1 MNVDKLE
8 QYLDELSDG
17 MDFSFRISKA
27 TDETIELYMR
37 GDNPCG
43 EDWCTKITIDNPTT
57 KKELIEILANEIWEL
72 YVAFDVE
79 EETYLML
86 EAKRNGFQGVPTV
99 VDLVHNEEYK
109 ENALKE
115 FAEMLRD
122 LCHDN
127 NSDKEEL
134 DTMNKQQFF
143 EYIQKNFNIDGA
155 SQRLIWNILS
165 YIEANYPEENEQYN
179 ALCSLFDNTIGLT
192 DSELKKVYM

>member
-1 MNVDKLE
+1 M
-8 QYLDELSDG
+8 
-17 MDFSFRISKA
+17 
-27 TDETIELYMR
+27 
-37 GDNPCG
+37 
-43 EDWCTKITIDNPTT
+43 
-57 KKELIEILANEIWEL
+57 
-72 YVAFDVE
+72 
-79 EETYLML
+79 
-86 EAKRNGFQGVPTV
+86 

-109 ENALKE
+109 ENTLKE
-115 FAEMLRD
+115 FAEKLQN
-122 LCHDN
+122 LYN
-127 NSDKEEL
+127 NLGKEET

>member
-1 MNVDKLE
+1 M
-8 QYLDELSDG
+8 
-17 MDFSFRISKA
+17 
-27 TDETIELYMR
+27 
-37 GDNPCG
+37 
-43 EDWCTKITIDNPTT
+43 
-57 KKELIEILANEIWEL
+57 
-72 YVAFDVE
+72 
-79 EETYLML
+79 
-86 EAKRNGFQGVPTV
+86 

>member
-1 MNVDKLE
+1 MNTDKLE

-17 MDFSFRISKA
+17 TDFSFEISEA
-27 TDETIELYMR
+27 TDETIELYMY
-37 GDNPCG
+37 GDNPCR
-43 EDWCTKITIDNPTT
+43 EDWRNEIIIDNPTT
-57 KKELIEILANEIWEL
+57 KKELTKILANKILEL
-72 YVAFDVE
+72 YEVFDVE

-165 YIEANYPEENEQYN
+165 YIEANYSEKNEQYN
-179 ALCSLFDNTIGLT
+179 ALCSLLDGTIGLE
-192 DSELKKVYM
+192 DAELKKVHM